1 MSLRERIMGR
11 GAEKVVAVEADA
23 RRADA
28 AVDLQSPSYWLVSGL
43 EWQGDGELAEAAM
56 AVAPGLIPRDALSHD
71 ARQVLGCA
79 DLYSRKY
86 RQRVVFF
93 SDLTRMF
100 AEAGTYWAQLGVD
113 WERALRELQAGVF
126 PAMLLTISE
135 RAYIS
140 ICASA
145 VRGVAITPD
154 GGTDETVDDD
164 RELVRQAITRQLV
177 AEWPPSMQSIID
189 GGRLHSAG

>member
-1 MSLRERIMGR
+1 MI
-11 GAEKVVAVEADA
+11 AVEADV

-28 AVDLQSPSYWLVSGL
+28 AVDLLSPSYWLVSGL
-43 EWQGDGELAEAAM
+43 DWQGDGELAAEAGM
-56 AVAPGLIPRDALSHD
+56 AVAPGLIPRDPLSHN

-100 AEAGTYWAQLGVD
+100 AQAGTSWFQLGVD
-113 WERALRELQAGVF
+113 WGRALRELRAGEF
-126 PAMLLTISE
+126 PVMLLTITQ

-145 VRGVAITPD
+145 IRGVAITPD
-154 GGTDETVDDD
+154 AGTDETADDD
-164 RELVRQAITRQLV
+164 RELVRQAVTRQLV
-177 AEWPPSMQSIID
+177 ADWPLFMQRIVD
-189 GGRLHSAG
+189 ARCVRTAG